1 MEQQKYTQ
9 QELLTIINRYNTLP
23 RKIIKSNYKR
33 ILSEYNI
40 QPKQIMDELGYGT
53 SNVHCWSTK
62 SSANIPM
69 FPQALSI
76 ATAFDFDVHEF
87 IK

>member
-1 MEQQKYTQ
+1 MEEQKYTQ
-9 QELLTIINRYNTLP
+9 QELLTIINQYNTLP

-76 ATAFDFDVHEF
+76 ATAFDFDVQEF